1 MTFTRPI
8 TTKKGGATRPP
19 FFRKLKDLPAALVFL
34 FPAIVILGTFNF
46 YPALY
51 SLYLS
56 FFEWN
61 GTSPTKTAVGL
72 QNYARLLSSAE
83 FWNSL
88 RVTVLYAGGMT
99 VVALALGIFVAL
111 LLNQP
116 IRGQALYRAL
126 YFLPVITPTVAAG
139 VVWKYLFDP
148 SQGIVNRSLEGFG
161 MAGPNWLSDPNWALV
176 AVIIVGIWK
185 RVGFNMVVY
194 LAALQGIPRSYY
206 EASRL
211 DGANGWQVFR
221 FITLPLLGP
230 STFFLTVTALIDA
243 FQVFDLVYVMTA
255 GGPLGSTDVV
265 GFYLYRYGF
274 RYYELGFASAIAYA
288 MFLLIF
294 IVTIVQFRLS
304 RGGGGT
310 DAQVV

>member
-1 MTFTRPI
+1 MSLAQPLANREGG
-8 TTKKGGATRPP
+8 TKRPP
-19 FFRKLKDLPAALVFL
+19 SWRRLKELPTALIFLLPAIA
-34 FPAIVILGTFNF
+34 ILGTFNF

-61 GTSPTKTAVGL
+61 GTAPTKEAVGL
-72 QNYARLLSSAE
+72 QNYTRLLSSGE

-88 RVTVLYAGGMT
+88 RVTAVYAGGMT
-99 VVALALGIFVAL
+99 VVSLALGMLVAS

-116 IRGQALYRAL
+116 IRGQAVYRAL
-126 YFLPVITPTVAAG
+126 YFLPVVTPTVATG

-148 SQGIVNRSLEGFG
+148 SQGVINRSLETFG
-161 MAGPNWLSDPNWALV
+161 VSGPNWLSDPKWALL

-194 LAALQGIPRSYY
+194 LAALQGIPRAYY
-206 EASRL
+206 EAARL
-211 DGANGWQVFR
+211 DGANTWQVFR

-230 STFFLTVTALIDA
+230 STFFLSITALIDA

-255 GGPLGSTDVV
+255 GGPLGSTDVI

-274 RYYELGFASAIAYA
+274 RYYELGFASAIAYV

-294 IVTIVQFRLS
+294 VVTIVQFRLS
-304 RGGGGT
+304 REGGT
-310 DAQVV
+310 DVQTV

>member
-1 MTFTRPI
+1 MDLAHSRSHR
-8 TTKKGGATRPP
+8 KGGTQRLP
-19 FFRKLKDLPAALVFL
+19 FFRRLKELPTALLFLLPA
-34 FPAIVILGTFNF
+34 IIILGTFNF

-61 GTSPTKTAVGL
+61 GVAPTKDAVGL
-72 QNYARLLSSAE
+72 QNYTRLLASGE

-88 RVTVLYAGGMT
+88 RVTALYAGGIT
-99 VVALALGIFVAL
+99 VVALALGMFTAV

-116 IRGQALYRAL
+116 IRGQVIYRAL

-148 SQGIVNRSLEGFG
+148 SQGVVNRSL
-161 MAGPNWLSDPNWALV
+161 AGIGIDGPAWLSDPAWALV
-176 AVIIVGIWK
+176 AVVIVGIWK

-211 DGANGWQVFR
+211 DGANSWQSFR

-230 STFFLTVTALIDA
+230 STFFLSVTALIDA
-243 FQVFDLVYVMTA
+243 FQVFDLVYVMTS
-255 GGPLGSTDVV
+255 GGPLGSTDVI

-274 RYYELGFASAIAYA
+274 RYYELGFASAIAYV
-288 MFLLIF
+288 MFILIF
-294 IVTIVQFRLS
+294 VVTLVQFRLS
-304 RGGGGT
+304 RGASE
-310 DAQVV
+310 DA

>member
-1 MTFTRPI
+1 MSLARPLI
-8 TTKKGGATRPP
+8 GKKGGAKRPS
-19 FFRKLKDLPAALVFL
+19 FSRGLKELPTALVFL
-34 FPAIVILGTFNF
+34 LPAIVILGVFNF

-61 GTSPTKTAVGL
+61 GTAPIKEAVGL
-72 QNYARLLSSAE
+72 QNYTRLLASGE

-99 VVALALGIFVAL
+99 AASLALGMLVAS

-116 IRGQALYRAL
+116 IRGQAFYRAL
-126 YFLPVITPTVAAG
+126 YFLPVVTPTVAAG

-148 SQGIVNRSLEGFG
+148 SQGVVNRSLETFG
-161 MAGPNWLSDPNWALV
+161 IDGPNWLSDPTWALL
-176 AVIIVGIWK
+176 AVVVVGVWK

-194 LAALQGIPRSYY
+194 LAALQGIPRTYY

-211 DGANGWQVFR
+211 DGANTWQVFR

-230 STFFLTVTALIDA
+230 STFFLSVTALIDA

-255 GGPLGSTDVV
+255 GGPLGSTDVL

-274 RYYELGFASAIAYA
+274 RYYELGFASAVAYV
-288 MFLLIF
+288 MFVLIF
-294 IVTIVQFRLS
+294 AVTLLQFRLS
-304 RGGGGT
+304 RGGGA
-310 DAQVV
+310 DAQVA

>member
-1 MTFTRPI
+1 M
-8 TTKKGGATRPP
+8 
-19 FFRKLKDLPAALVFL
+19 
-34 FPAIVILGTFNF
+34 VILGVFNF

-56 FFEWN
+56 FFDWN
-61 GTSPTKTAVGL
+61 GTAPQKTAVGL
-72 QNYARLLSSAE
+72 GNYTRLLASGE

-88 RVTVLYAGGMT
+88 RVTLVYAAGT
-99 VVALALGIFVAL
+99 TLVALTLGMLVAV

-116 IRGQALYRAL
+116 LRGKAVYRAL

-148 SQGIVNRSLEGFG
+148 SQGVINRFLEGLG
-161 MAGPNWLSDPNWALV
+161 LAGPSWLSDPRWALV
-176 AVIIVGIWK
+176 AVIIVGVWK

-194 LAALQGIPRSYY
+194 LAGLQGIDRSYY

-211 DGANGWQVFR
+211 DGANTWQTFR
-221 FITLPLLGP
+221 FITLPLLAP

-243 FQVFDLVYVMTA
+243 FQVFDLVYVMTS
-255 GGPLGSTDVV
+255 GGPLNSTDVM
-265 GFYLYRYGF
+265 GYYLYRYGF

-288 MFLLIF
+288 MFVLIF
-294 IVTIVQFRLS
+294 VVTILQFRLT
-304 RGGGGT
+304 RAGGAHVQT
-310 DAQVV
+310 A

>member
-1 MTFTRPI
+1 MSLARPFTDR
-8 TTKKGGATRPP
+8 KGGTERPP
-19 FFRKLKDLPAALVFL
+19 FLRRLKELPTALLFLLPAIA
-34 FPAIVILGTFNF
+34 ILGTFNF

-56 FFEWN
+56 FYEWN
-61 GTSPTKTAVGL
+61 GTAPTKEAVGL
-72 QNYARLLSSAE
+72 TNYSRLLGSGE

-99 VVALALGIFVAL
+99 VISLALGMLVAS
-111 LLNQP
+111 LLNGQ
-116 IRGQALYRAL
+116 IRGRAFYRAL
-126 YFLPVITPTVAAG
+126 YFLPVVTPTVAAG

-148 SQGIVNRSLEGFG
+148 SQGVVNRSLETFG
-161 MAGPNWLSDPNWALV
+161 IGGPNWLSDPRWALL
-176 AVIIVGIWK
+176 AVVVVGVWK

-194 LAALQGIPRSYY
+194 LAALQGIPRTYY
-206 EASRL
+206 EASKL
-211 DGANGWQVFR
+211 DGASTWQVFR

-230 STFFLTVTALIDA
+230 STFFLSVTALIDA

-255 GGPLGSTDVV
+255 GGPLGSTDVL

-274 RYYELGFASAIAYA
+274 RYYELGFASAVAYV

-294 IVTIVQFRLS
+294 VVTVIQFRLS
-304 RGGGGT
+304 RGGGA
-310 DAQVV
+310 DAQAA

>member
-1 MTFTRPI
+1 MSLVQPI
-8 TTKKGGATRPP
+8 ANREGGANRPP
-19 FFRKLKDLPAALVFL
+19 FVGRLKELPTALIFLLPAIA
-34 FPAIVILGTFNF
+34 ILGTFNF

-61 GTSPTKTAVGL
+61 GTAPTKTAVGL
-72 QNYARLLSSAE
+72 QNYSRLLSSGE

-88 RVTVLYAGGMT
+88 RVTAVYAGGMT
-99 VVALALGIFVAL
+99 VVSLALGMLVAS

-116 IRGQALYRAL
+116 IRGQAVYRAL
-126 YFLPVITPTVAAG
+126 YFLPVVTPTVATG

-148 SQGIVNRSLEGFG
+148 SQGVINRFIETFG
-161 MAGPNWLSDPNWALV
+161 VGGPNWLSDPKWALL
-176 AVIIVGIWK
+176 AVIMVGIWK

-211 DGANGWQVFR
+211 DGANTWQVFR

-230 STFFLTVTALIDA
+230 STFFLSVTALIDA
-243 FQVFDLVYVMTA
+243 FQVFDLVYVMTS
-255 GGPLGSTDVV
+255 GGPLGSTDVI

-274 RYYELGFASAIAYA
+274 RYYELGFASAIAYV

-304 RGGGGT
+304 RGGGSNVQT
-310 DAQVV
+310 V

>member
-1 MTFTRPI
+1 M
-8 TTKKGGATRPP
+8 
-19 FFRKLKDLPAALVFL
+19 
-34 FPAIVILGTFNF
+34 VILGVFNF

-56 FFEWN
+56 FFDWN
-61 GTSPTKTAVGL
+61 GTAPQKTAVGL
-72 QNYARLLSSAE
+72 GNYARLLASGE

-88 RVTVLYAGGMT
+88 RVTLVYAAGT
-99 VVALALGIFVAL
+99 TLVALVLGMLVAI

-116 IRGQALYRAL
+116 LRGKAVYRAL

-148 SQGIVNRSLEGFG
+148 SQGVINRFLEGLG
-161 MAGPNWLSDPNWALV
+161 LAGPSWLSDPRWALV
-176 AVIIVGIWK
+176 AVIIVGVWK

-194 LAALQGIPRSYY
+194 LAGLQGIDRSYY

-211 DGANGWQVFR
+211 DGANTWQTFR
-221 FITLPLLGP
+221 FITLPLLAP

-243 FQVFDLVYVMTA
+243 FQVFDLVYVMTS
-255 GGPLGSTDVV
+255 GGPLNSTDVM
-265 GFYLYRYGF
+265 GYYLYRYGF

-288 MFLLIF
+288 MFVLIF
-294 IVTIVQFRLS
+294 VVTILQFRLT
-304 RGGGGT
+304 RGGGAH
-310 DAQVV
+310 AQTA